1 MSNTLHWKKNTGLF
15 LAGQAISLF
24 GSMLTQYA
32 IMWEITL
39 RMQSGAAM
47 TLYAL
52 LGLLPT
58 FLMSPL
64 GGVWADRFNRKTIIN
79 LADGGIALVT
89 LAVAIVFMGGY
100 EEVWLLFACAGVR
113 ALGQGVHSPAINA
126 FIPQITPPEH
136 LSKINGINSSIQSL
150 AFITSPMASAAL
162 MSFMPL
168 AHIFFIDVVTAA
180 IGISVVCFLVKLP
193 KEAALPHSDA
203 PTTRSYLH
211 DMRNGWRY
219 IRRRPFI
226 LQMTIICAL
235 FNIAIAPASFLS
247 PLQVVRNFG
256 DEVWRLSIIEVVFS
270 AGMMT
275 GGLVVGFWGGFKHK
289 MYSMSLSNLLF
300 GTGAI
305 ALGLVSSFP
314 VYVAAM
320 TMMGLVMPLFNIP
333 WTVLAQTK
341 IDPAYMGRVFG
352 VFTMVGSLMAP
363 AGMLIFGPL
372 ADVVS
377 IDLLMI
383 GSGVA
388 IILLCIPYVSS
399 KALLEAGRGD
409 VEQ

>member
-1 MSNTLHWKKNTGLF
+1 MRSTAINWKKNTALF
-15 LAGQAISLF
+15 LSGQAVSLF

-39 RMQSGAAM
+39 RMQSGTAM
-47 TLYAL
+47 MLYAI

-64 GGVWADRFNRKTIIN
+64 GGVWADRFNRKNLIN

-89 LAVAIVFMGGY
+89 LLVAIVFMGGY

-113 ALGQGVHSPAINA
+113 ALGQGVHSPAISA
-126 FIPQITPPEH
+126 FIPQITPAEH
-136 LSKINGINSSIQSL
+136 LSKINGINSSIQSF
-150 AFITSPMASAAL
+150 AYISSPKASAAL

-168 AHIFFIDVVTAA
+168 AHIFFIDVITAA
-180 IGISVVCFLVKLP
+180 IGISVVYFLVKIP
-193 KEAALPHSDA
+193 KEAEIHRSETPAAHS
-203 PTTRSYLH
+203 YMH
-211 DMRNGWRY
+211 DMRDGLRY
-219 IRRRPFI
+219 IRRHPVL

-235 FNIAIAPASFLS
+235 FNLAIAPPSFLS

-256 DEVWRLSIIEVVFS
+256 DEVWRLSLIEVVFS
-270 AGMMT
+270 GGMMA
-275 GGLVVGFWGGFKHK
+275 GGLIVGFWGGFRHK
-289 MYSMSLSNLLF
+289 MYSMALSNILF
-300 GTGAI
+300 GIGAI
-305 ALGLVSSFP
+305 VLGSVYSFP

-320 TMMGLVMPLFNIP
+320 TIMGLVMPLFNIP
-333 WTVLAQTK
+333 WNVLAQTK

-377 IDLLMI
+377 IDWLMV
-383 GSGVA
+383 GSGIA
-388 IILLCIPYVSS
+388 IILLCIPYMTSR
-399 KALLEAGRGD
+399 ALLAAGREEG
-409 VEQ
+409 